1 MNPFGKIYGKLSRN
15 LVHSGRDIN
24 AMLGRNESFSRLARG
39 SRIMIYHGIC
49 KEDHTKFNSLFV
61 TQKTF
66 EVHLKFYRKYCNVV
80 SVDDF
85 FQQKFSNEKF
95 NVCLTFDDGF
105 ANNHKYAMPLLEAYQ
120 MPATFF
126 ITAIRNAGYNILW
139 NDFLTISSITA
150 PRKLVFKKEI
160 FIKRKGKTFISA
172 QTGKT
177 LAESLRAKGFE
188 EKQQL
193 MQLLEPY
200 AFLGEEDYWLQMSI
214 RQIQEVAASKY
225 ITVGSHGF
233 YHNDLAQIPVS
244 DMRWE
249 LQESKSFLENII
261 QKPVT
266 QFAFPYG
273 SYSPETLKEAA
284 KAGYEQLL
292 ATEYLRPNDSQ
303 ANNLRERM
311 GVNPYISV
319 NNQLHAILK
328 GSYE

>member
-1 MNPFGKIYGKLSRN
+1 MNLFEKIYEKLSRN
-15 LVHSGRDIN
+15 LVYSGREIN
-24 AMLGRNESFSRLARG
+24 AMLGRNESFITSARG
-39 SRIMIYHGIC
+39 SRIIIYHGVC

-66 EVHLKFYRKYCNVV
+66 EAHLNFYRKYCNVI

-85 FQQKFSNEKF
+85 FQQKFSNGQF

-105 ANNHKYAMPLLEAYQ
+105 ANNHKYVLPLLEAYQ

-139 NDFLTISSITA
+139 NDFLTISSVTA
-150 PRKLVFKKEI
+150 PKKLVFNRET
-160 FIKRKGKTFISA
+160 FIK
-172 QTGKT
+172 
-177 LAESLRAKGFE
+177 
-188 EKQQL
+188 EKQKL
-193 MQLLEPY
+193 MHLLEPY
-200 AFLGEEDYWLQMSI
+200 SFLGGEDYWLQMSI
-214 RQIQEVAASKY
+214 QQIQEAAASPQ

-233 YHNDLAQIPVS
+233 YHNDLAQIPFA

-249 LQESKSFLENII
+249 LRASKEYLENII

-266 QFAFPYG
+266 QLAFPYG
-273 SYSPETLKEAA
+273 SYSTEALNEA
-284 KAGYEQLL
+284 VKAGYEQLL
-292 ATEYLRPNDSQ
+292 ATEYLYPKDSR
-303 ANNLRERM
+303 NHHLRERM

-319 NNQLHAILK
+319 NNQMHAILK

>member
-1 MNPFGKIYGKLSRN
+1 MNLFEKIYEKLSRN
-15 LVHSGRDIN
+15 LVYSGREIN
-24 AMLGRNESFSRLARG
+24 AMLGRNESFITSARG
-39 SRIMIYHGIC
+39 SRIIIYHGVC

-66 EVHLKFYRKYCNVV
+66 EAHLNFYRKYCNVI

-85 FQQKFSNEKF
+85 FQQKFSNGQF

-105 ANNHKYAMPLLEAYQ
+105 ANNHKYVLPLLEAYQ

-139 NDFLTISSITA
+139 NDFLTISSVTA
-150 PRKLVFKKEI
+150 PRKLVFKKET
-160 FIKRKGKTFISA
+160 FSKRKGKTYISA

-177 LAESLRAKGFE
+177 LSETLRANGFE

-200 AFLGEEDYWLQMSI
+200 AFLGDEDYWLQMSI
-214 RQIQEVAASKY
+214 QQIQEAAASPF
-225 ITVGSHGF
+225 ITVGSHGY
-233 YHNDLAQIPVS
+233 YHNDFAQIPVP

-261 QKPVT
+261 QKPVR
-266 QFAFPYG
+266 QLAFPYG
-273 SYSPETLKEAA
+273 SYSPETLNEAV
-284 KAGYEQLL
+284 KVGYEQLL
-292 ATEYLRPNDSQ
+292 ATEFLSTDDS
-303 ANNLRERM
+303 NNNTLRERM
-311 GVNPYISV
+311 GVNPYLSV

-328 GSYE
+328 GRYE